1 MARGGKHG
9 FKLNS
14 WLKFG
19 AVRLTAAHHP
29 KLKIISQLP
38 RKTIAG
44 KDDHDENNNSNG
56 ANDDGDEKNNSH
68 GGDDDE

>member
-29 KLKIISQLP
+29 KLKIISHLL
-38 RKTIAG
+38 
-44 KDDHDENNNSNG
+44 
-56 ANDDGDEKNNSH
+56 
-68 GGDDDE
+68 